1 MSPCQPQLNPF
12 VVQNPSTQQ
21 PVTPSIPLYT
31 GSSLA
36 IQCANC
42 YAGLQ
47 SAALYIE
54 LAGLDSSGFSSAACE
69 ADVILVAGLGFAAQI
84 TGSGTDLAALNIT
97 PNVPLLGA
105 LVSVVGITWLPQ
117 VSTQLYFVS
126 NLTAG
131 GELRMA
137 AGATQH
143 LSITSGLGFTQGL

>member
-1 MSPCQPQLNPF
+1 M
-12 VVQNPSTQQ
+12 QNPSTQQ
-21 PVTPSIPLYT
+21 PVNPSIPLYT

-54 LAGLDSSGFSSAACE
+54 LAASGINGFTSAACE

-84 TGSGTDLAALNIT
+84 TGSGTDIAARNIA
-97 PNVPLLGA
+97 PDIPLLGS
-105 LVSVVGITWLPQ
+105 LVTVVGISWMPQ
-117 VSTQLYFVS
+117 LLAQLFFIT

-131 GELRMA
+131 GNLDMA
-137 AGATQH
+137 AGAMHH
-143 LSITSGLGFTQGL
+143 LESTSGPFTQS